1 VQFWWPLI
9 PDVTLCH
16 LWSERG
22 AEIKMAAT
30 AASRKNQQPRCEH
43 PLVTAV
49 EVPRC
54 LLPLQN
60 HNPDAKIHVSEMAT
74 SGDNGGEDC
83 GPWKK
88 QSAEHCFELLVNC
101 TFWVLSAAAAAAGAA
116 DAASAA
122 QT

>member
-1 VQFWWPLI
+1 VLKSKWRRQQQAGKI
-9 PDVTLCH
+9 SSHDVST
-16 LWSERG
+16 
-22 AEIKMAAT
+22 
-30 AASRKNQQPRCEH
+30 

-60 HNPDAKIHVSEMAT
+60 HNPDAKIHVFEMAT
-74 SGDNGGEDC
+74 SGDKGGEDC